1 MSSNNNDSGTMFAGG
16 IIVVIIVIMFSLKA
30 IEKIMVQLS
39 KTFNAFGSAMASFGQ
54 MAFNVLLVLA
64 LLAAAIGCVYA
75 AVYFTYR
82 YYKMVKAGT
91 DLKQLLDERF
101 FDLDQKLFSELRAK
115 QSDFDYRIR
124 LMEKKLKSALDR
136 PELTPPAKVQL
147 PTTPAAADLNVA
159 AKTTDSL
166 AEKPATAQPNE
177 SSSATTGTC
186 SVIVTPDEMAAA
198 KENTSTSQN
207 IEPDMSPRDITNP
220 F

>member
-91 DLKQLLDERF
+91 DLKQLLAERF
-101 FDLDQKLFSELRAK
+101 FDLDQKLFLELRAK

-136 PELTPPAKVQL
+136 PELTPPGKLQG
-147 PTTPAAADLNVA
+147 PPPAAADLNVA
-159 AKTTDSL
+159 NKATESL

-177 SSSATTGTC
+177 SSSATTVTC
-186 SVIVTPDEMAAA
+186 SVIVTPDEMAVA

>member
-54 MAFNVLLVLA
+54 MAFNVLLVLVLIA
-64 LLAAAIGCVYA
+64 VAVGCIYA

-115 QSDFDYRIR
+115 QSDFDDRIR
-124 LMEKKLKSALDR
+124 LMEKKLKAALDR
-136 PELTPPAKVQL
+136 PELTPPTKVPTLPVADLSVNAKV
-147 PTTPAAADLNVA
+147 TE
-159 AKTTDSL
+159 SL
-166 AEKPATAQPNE
+166 AEKPRDRAT
-177 SSSATTGTC
+177 
-186 SVIVTPDEMAAA
+186 
-198 KENTSTSQN
+198 K
-207 IEPDMSPRDITNP
+207 
-220 F
+220 